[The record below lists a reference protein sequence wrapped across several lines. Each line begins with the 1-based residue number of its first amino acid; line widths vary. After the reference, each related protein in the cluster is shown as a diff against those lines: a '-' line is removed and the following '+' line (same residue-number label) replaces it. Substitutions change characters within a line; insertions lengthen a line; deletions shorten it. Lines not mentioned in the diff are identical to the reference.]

1 MVRKTAA
8 ILLTVMLLSLAGCS
22 QKEVSVIK
30 TYDVTDSELTEEC
43 FENNELVTIV
53 KYYEMSDG
61 TWKTDDYTYQYR
73 VEVTGRMNNAAKDS
87 MFVFLSNTKD
97 ITFDQAW
104 KASGLSSNTDDYF
117 KEEETKLVAVKQE
130 AFMRYTS

>member
-1 MVRKTAA
+1 MKKIVAV
-8 ILLTVMLLSLAGCS
+8 ILLSVMLFSLIGCS

-117 KEEETKLVAVKQE
+117 KEEETKLVAVK
-130 AFMRYTS
+130 